1 MTCDNGSIR
10 TDDMGEDAIIRETFA
25 KLTDEQRDD
34 YLHQMMAYGMAA
46 VHQTSDGAV
55 RVLSQSEIRPAL
67 DPLLEGA

>member
-1 MTCDNGSIR
+1 
-10 TDDMGEDAIIRETFA
+10 MGEDAIIRETFA

-55 RVLSQSEIRPAL
+55 RVLSQSES
-67 DPLLEGA
+67 DPHLILFWRAREQETSVYGNG